1 MAEDTDKT
9 PENENIEKNEEQEE
23 KVVESS
29 QLVTIEPLSDVE
41 LFQHALNMIQ
51 TAAARKE
58 NVAKYYRYLQLLHF
72 GEEVSQEEA
81 TNATLEDD
89 RQQALVADF
98 LRDKLT
104 GIKSDAISLDKKSI
118 NSAFENIFGL
128 TELQLDAENTKE
140 SYYDRLFFHR
150 AGRIPD
156 LLADYQILQLS
167 RDVAEIYSSK
177 SGTTELNSKI
187 MQMEDYYSNG
197 DINREQMAQFYYN
210 IGMIYEVN
218 SVQKN
223 TSQAVYREHFMAL
236 SYERKA
242 LDMTNTNINLIL
254 NVHKDWQDS
263 FDYNPQKI
271 LDACHRVIDNSTD
284 PRDVYRAHKL
294 YADTLLD
301 YKGTDGFSS
310 KKEERLRSVVKH
322 YRSALEYTQNKD
334 EKIDVLNAISE
345 QQKISN
351 KPAYV
356 QTRLELAEL
365 LTGRARIRECEKI
378 SDVTDDMALK
388 QELLKAS
395 INEFHELEII
405 DDEDRRLYNEIDEKL
420 RKVLPDDDNK
430 VEILTKLD
438 ILKAQYGIEDKNKR
452 QTDVSMK
459 SSAGFDFFAAHG
471 KGIND

>member
-1 MAEDTDKT
+1 MTEDIEQT
-9 PENENIEKNEEQEE
+9 PENENTEDNEQEKQFAE
-23 KVVESS
+23 NSHVV
-29 QLVTIEPLSDVE
+29 VIEPLKDVE
-41 LFQHALNMIQ
+41 LFQHALDIIQ
-51 TAAARKE
+51 SAAAHKE
-58 NVAKYYRYLQLLHF
+58 NVARYYRYLQILHF
-72 GEEVSQEEA
+72 GENVSQEEA
-81 TNATLEDD
+81 SKATIEDE
-89 RQQALVADF
+89 RQQALVAEF

-104 GIKSDAISLDKKSI
+104 GIKSDAISLDRKSI
-118 NSAFENIFGL
+118 NSAFESIFGL

-140 SYYDRLFFHR
+140 SYYDKLFYHR
-150 AGRIPD
+150 ASQISD
-156 LLADYQILQLS
+156 LLTDYQIMQLN

-177 SGTTELNSKI
+177 SGTAELNSKI
-187 MQMEDYYSNG
+187 MQMEDYYSTG

-254 NVHKDWQDS
+254 SVHKDWQDN

-294 YADTLLD
+294 YAETLLD
-301 YKGTDGFSS
+301 FKGTDGFSS
-310 KKEERLRSVVKH
+310 KKEERLRSVIKH

-345 QQKISN
+345 QQKISD

-378 SDVTDDMALK
+378 ADVADNIALK

-395 INEFHELEII
+395 ISEFHELEII
-405 DDEDRRLYNEIDEKL
+405 DDEDRLLYNEIDEKL
-420 RKVLPDDDNK
+420 RKILPDDNK
-430 VEILTKLD
+430 GEVLTKLD
-438 ILKAQYGIEDKNKR
+438 ILKSQYGLNDKNDRK
-452 QTDVSMK
+452 TSVSMK
-459 SSAGFDFFAAHG
+459 SSSGFDFFAAQG